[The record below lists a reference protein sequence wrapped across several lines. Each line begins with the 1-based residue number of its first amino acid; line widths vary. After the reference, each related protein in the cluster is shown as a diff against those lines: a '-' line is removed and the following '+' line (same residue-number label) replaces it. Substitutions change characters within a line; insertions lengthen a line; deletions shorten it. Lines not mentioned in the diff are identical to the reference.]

1 MSKRF
6 DVLVIGGGPAGV
18 IAALTARRYYPD
30 KSIAVIRDRDRGVIP
45 CGIPY
50 MFHSLAEPGQNQL
63 GYGMFADQGIQDII
77 GRVSA
82 IHRKEQQLE
91 TEAFE
96 TIGYEKLVIATGSKP
111 IIPSITGTDLDGV
124 FPIRKDLEYMTS
136 VVNKVKTA
144 ENVVIVGGGF
154 IGVELADEI
163 AGLDGVQVHL
173 VEMLPDL
180 LGNSFDPEFAAL
192 VEERLV
198 TKGVQV
204 YKNTRLE
211 RFSGNGKVA
220 RAHLSGGGEIPADY
234 AIFGIGSQPDTALAE
249 TAGLRLFDSSGIWVD
264 EYMRTSEQHIFAV
277 GDCAVKRDF
286 FTREKVPVMLASTA
300 TAEARIAGAN
310 LFKLKVV
317 RENKGTIAIYATYVD
332 GLVLG
337 SAGLTERSAR
347 EEGFE
352 IIIGGGKCP
361 DKHPGSL
368 PGTKTCQVKLI
379 FSRNSETILGG
390 QVAGGP
396 SCGEMINT
404 IGAAIQKRMSR
415 AEFETLQM
423 ATHPYLTAA
432 PTKYP
437 LVVAAM
443 NANHAAS
450 E

>member
-1 MSKRF
+1 MSKTF

-18 IAALTARRYYPD
+18 IAALTARRYYPE
-30 KSIAVIRDRDRGVIP
+30 KSIAVIRDKPTGIIP

-50 MFHSLAEPGQNQL
+50 MFHSLANPGQNEM
-63 GYGMFADQGIQDII
+63 GYGMFEQHNIQTIT

-82 IHRKEQQLE
+82 IHRKEKQVE
-91 TEAFE
+91 TEDFE
-96 TIGYEKLVIATGSKP
+96 TLGYDKLVLATGSKP
-111 IIPSITGTDLDGV
+111 VVPPIAGAEIDGV
-124 FPIRKDLEYMTS
+124 FPIEKDLEYMAG
-136 VVNKVKTA
+136 VVDRVKSA

-163 AGLDGVQVHL
+163 AGIDGVRVHL
-173 VEMLPDL
+173 VEILPDL
-180 LGNSFDPEFAAL
+180 LGNSFDPEFARL
-192 VEERLV
+192 VENRLV
-198 TKGVQV
+198 EKGVRV
-204 YKNTRLE
+204 YTNTRLE
-211 RFSGNGKVA
+211 RFSGNGTISGA
-220 RAHLSGGGEIPADY
+220 QLSEGQTIPADY
-234 AIFGIGSQPDTALAE
+234 AIFGIGAKPDTTLAE
-249 TAGLRLFDSSGIWVD
+249 NSGLQLFGDSGIWVD
-264 EYMRTSEQHIFAV
+264 EYMRTSDSDVFAV

-332 GLVLG
+332 GLVMG
-337 SAGLTERSAR
+337 SAGLTEQSAR
-347 EEGFE
+347 KEQFE
-352 IIIGGGKCP
+352 IIVGTGQCP
-361 DKHPGSL
+361 DKHPGKL
-368 PGTKTCQVKLI
+368 PGTQTCQVKLI

-390 QVAGGP
+390 QVAGGA

-404 IGAAIQKRMSR
+404 IGTAIQKRMSR

-437 LVVAAM
+437 LVIAAQ
-443 NANHAAS
+443 NANHA